1 MFLMNTLC
9 RTVVNV
15 YAKCGFEAYSKF
27 TVMPVGEFRK
37 EFLSTHIG
45 LDFLLLKEKT
55 VYGSLIHIWYFLAH
69 DSCVIHVYAL
79 ASLCDTVG
87 NVMTQISRSD
97 SKLSKE
103 IN

>member
-1 MFLMNTLC
+1 MGSEMC
-9 RTVVNV
+9 IRDR
-15 YAKCGFEAYSKF
+15 FEAYSKF
-27 TVMPVGEFRK
+27 TVMPVE
-37 EFLSTHIG
+37 LSTHIG
-45 LDFLLLKEKT
+45 LDFLLMKEKT